1 MKRCLSC
8 HATFDDLSWV
18 CPECSW
24 APAMNGVLMFEP
36 ALAEASDHFP
46 RKDVERLA
54 SLEEEHFWF
63 RARNEIIVWAIS
75 TYFPDAR
82 NLLEVGCGSG
92 VVLSELR
99 SRLPRLTLTGADLL
113 SNSLAVA
120 RTRVQEATLA
130 QIDVR
135 RIPYVDEFDVICA
148 LDVLEH
154 VEEDGA
160 ALEQIRLALR
170 PGGGVIV
177 SVPQH
182 EWLWSAADE
191 YGRHRRR
198 YTRSSLLR
206 LLENTGFET
215 VRATSSVSLLLPL
228 VAISR
233 IRHRRV
239 TDDYDPFR
247 ELDLP
252 GSVNRVLLKIMS
264 AERKLIQNGVSFP
277 LGSSLLVVA
286 RRR

>member
-8 HATFDDLSWV
+8 DATFDDPSWV
-18 CPECSW
+18 CPKCSW

-46 RKDVERLA
+46 QKDVERLA
-54 SLEEEHFWF
+54 SLEEAHFWF

-92 VVLSELR
+92 VVLAQLS

-120 RTRVQEATLA
+120 RTRVPEATLA

-135 RIPYVDEFDVICA
+135 RIPYDDEFDVVCA

-154 VEEDGA
+154 VDEDGE
-160 ALEQIRLALR
+160 ALEQIRGALR
-170 PGGGVIV
+170 PEGGVII

-206 LLENTGFET
+206 LLESTGFET
-215 VRATSSVSLLLPL
+215 RPRHVVRLAPAPARGDL
-228 VAISR
+228 A
-233 IRHRRV
+233 
-239 TDDYDPFR
+239 DPAS
-247 ELDLP
+247 P
-252 GSVNRVLLKIMS
+252 GHGRLRPVQR
-264 AERKLIQNGVSFP
+264 AGPPR
-277 LGSSLLVVA
+277 
-286 RRR
+286 